1 MDAAREHNKAE
12 PIAASDDMTVN
23 NVVPLERQRA
33 ELPQDSSPGKV
44 TEGKATEGKTVEA
57 KSPDAKTDE
66 TRKSEQAPAPAT
78 VVPAAPAAP
87 VKKRSKARVIFSGLL
102 LAALAG
108 GGWYGYNW
116 WINGRFMVETD
127 DAYVQADVSTL
138 GIKTAGYIKT
148 VPVQNGDAVKA
159 GDVIA
164 TLDDTDYRTAL
175 DSAKAKRAT
184 QNATIARIDQQVVA
198 QQAAIDT
205 AKAGV
210 ASAEAGVE
218 SANAGVDSAKAEIVR
233 ANAAFDR
240 ANALANQ
247 NFGSKATLDQ
257 TTADRD
263 RANAALASAKA
274 GVTNAQAAVTSAK
287 SAVTAATANLAVI
300 QAQKTEAEQT
310 AKELDVAVTK
320 AQNDLDATVVR
331 APSDGIVGNRAAQP
345 GQYVAPGS
353 RLIALV
359 PLKSVYIAANFKE
372 TQLGPL
378 VPGQKVEVSV
388 DSMDGQTFEGTVG
401 KFSPA
406 SGSMFSLLP
415 PENAT
420 GNFTKITQR
429 VPVRIEVPADIALSG
444 KLLPGLSVVV
454 NVDSRTGPKG

>member
-1 MDAAREHNKAE
+1 MDAAREHNHAD
-12 PIAASDDMTVN
+12 ATSNALSADDNDLIVN

-33 ELPQDSSPGKV
+33 EAPAPQDAPSAKP
-44 TEGKATEGKTVEA
+44 TEA
-57 KSPDAKTDE
+57 KPSE
-66 TRKSEQAPAPAT
+66 TRKSEQAPAPTTQA
-78 VVPAAPAAP
+78 PAAPAAP
-87 VKKRSKARVIFSGLL
+87 AKKRSKARIIFPSLI
-102 LAALAG
+102 AIALAG
-108 GGWYGYNW
+108 GGWYGYEW
-116 WINGRFMVETD
+116 WTNGRFMVDTD

-138 GIKTAGYIKT
+138 GIKVAGYVKT

-175 DSAKAKRAT
+175 DSARAKRAT
-184 QNATIARIDQQVVA
+184 QTATIGRIDQQITA

-205 AKAGV
+205 ANAGV
-210 ASAEAGVE
+210 ASAQAGIE
-218 SANAGVDSAKAEIVR
+218 SANANVDSVKAEIVR
-233 ANAAFDR
+233 ANAAFER
-240 ANALANQ
+240 ANSLANQ

-257 TTADRD
+257 ATADRD
-263 RANAALASAKA
+263 RANASLASAKA
-274 GVTNAQAAVTSAK
+274 GVTNAQAALTSAK

-300 QAQKTEAEQT
+300 QAQKAEAEQT
-310 AKELDVAVTK
+310 AKELDVDVAK
-320 AQNDLDATVVR
+320 AQNDLEATVVR
-331 APSDGIVGNRAAQP
+331 APTDGIVGNRAAQP

-353 RLIALV
+353 RLVALV
-359 PLKSVYIAANFKE
+359 PLKSIYIAANFKE

-378 VPGQKVEVSV
+378 VPGQKVEVAV

-406 SGSMFSLLP
+406 SGSVFSLLP

>member
-1 MDAAREHNKAE
+1 MTMDAAREHNKAE
-12 PIAASDDMTVN
+12 TSQGIADAAGDEAVVN
-23 NVVPLERQRA
+23 NVVTLERQRNEA
-33 ELPQDSSPGKV
+33 PAPQAAP
-44 TEGKATEGKTVEA
+44 EA
-57 KSPDAKTDE
+57 KTTPEAK
-66 TRKSEQAPAPAT
+66 KAEQAPAPTTQTPTA
-78 VVPAAPAAP
+78 PAAPA
-87 VKKRSKARVIFSGLL
+87 KKRSKTRIVFPILIA
-102 LAALAG
+102 AALGA

-116 WINGRFMVETD
+116 WTSGRFMIETD

-138 GIKTAGYIKT
+138 GIKVAGYIKT
-148 VPVQNGDAVKA
+148 VPVQNGDSVKA

-175 DSAKAKRAT
+175 DSAKAKRVT
-184 QNATIARIDQQVVA
+184 QTATIDRIGQQVVA

-205 AKAGV
+205 ANAGV
-210 ASAEAGVE
+210 ASANAGIE
-218 SANAGVDSAKAEIVR
+218 SAKAGVDSANAEIVR

-240 ANALANQ
+240 ANTLAAQ
-247 NFGSKATLDQ
+247 SFGSKATLDQ
-257 TTADRD
+257 AIADRD
-263 RANAALASAKA
+263 RANASLASAKA
-274 GVTNAQAAVTSAK
+274 GVTSAEAALTSAK
-287 SAVTAATANLAVI
+287 SAVTAAQANLAVI
-300 QAQKTEAEQT
+300 QSQKAEAEQT
-310 AKELDVAVTK
+310 AKELDVDVTK

-331 APSDGIVGNRAAQP
+331 APSDGVVGNRAAQP

-359 PLKSVYIAANFKE
+359 PLKSIYIAANFKE

-378 VPGQKVEVSV
+378 VPGQKVEVAV
-388 DSMDGQTFEGTVG
+388 DSMDGQTFEGIVG

-429 VPVRIEVPADIALSG
+429 VPVRIEVPADIATSG

-454 NVDSRTGPKG
+454 NVDRRTGPKS